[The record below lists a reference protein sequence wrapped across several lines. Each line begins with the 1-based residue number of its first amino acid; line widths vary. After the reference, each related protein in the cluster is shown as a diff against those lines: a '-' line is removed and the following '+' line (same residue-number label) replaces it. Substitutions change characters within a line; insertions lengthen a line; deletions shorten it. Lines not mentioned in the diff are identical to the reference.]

1 MRTTR
6 FLLLLLFSLPLACR
20 GELVSDAAD
29 QKALS
34 LTIYNG
40 GLALV
45 RDRREVKL
53 STGVLD
59 LALRGVSGHLQPE
72 TALLQAVDDRP
83 PLHILEQ
90 NFNFDLLTPAKLL
103 EKQVG
108 RKIRIVRTNP
118 ATGEERSEEATVLS
132 TQGGLVVRIGDR
144 IETNPGGRYIFDG
157 LPPNL
162 RDQPTLVTR
171 LENRSAGRRTL
182 ELSYLSG
189 GLDWKADYVAQLDRE
204 EQKMELAG
212 WVTLTNTSET
222 DYRNARLQLVAG
234 EVHRVTGRPRPENRL
249 KSMAVVADQV
259 REESLFAYH
268 LYTLPRKT
276 TLLNRQTKQV
286 ALLDASGVPVQKHY
300 RVQGGG
306 FAYRGRDDR
315 GQKLP
320 VGVYLTFDNS
330 SDAHLGLPLPAGVVR
345 VYKAD
350 SRGGLQFIGEDRI
363 DHTPRDERVQLK
375 LGNAFDITARRM
387 QTAHVK
393 QHPLPPYKS
402 AVKESFR
409 IELHNAGKQQ
419 VEVEIRESVP
429 GDWQMISE
437 TAPHE
442 KLDAS
447 TIQWKL
453 QVPAGGKAALDYSV
467 LIRY

>member
-1 MRTTR
+1 MTPR
-6 FLLLLLFSLPLACR
+6 LLLLLFLFPPLPGMA
-20 GELVSDAAD
+20 ELVSDASN

-40 GLALV
+40 DLALV

-53 STGVLD
+53 PRGVVD
-59 LALRGVSGHLQPE
+59 LALRGVSGRMQPE
-72 TALLQAVDDRP
+72 TALLQAVDDRS

-108 RKIRIVRTNP
+108 RRIRIVRTNP

-171 LENRSAGRRTL
+171 LENRAAGRRTL

-189 GLDWKADYVAQLDRE
+189 GLGWKADYVARLDRQE
-204 EQKMELAG
+204 RKMELAG

-234 EVHRVTGRPRPENRL
+234 EVNRVRSRAIPETRL
-249 KSMAVVADQV
+249 KAMAVAADQV

-268 LYTLPRKT
+268 LYTLPRRT

-286 ALLDASGVPVQKHY
+286 ALLDASGVPVRKHY
-300 RVQGGG
+300 RVEGGG
-306 FAYRGRDDR
+306 FGYRGRNDR
-315 GQKLP
+315 GRKLP
-320 VGVYLTFDNS
+320 VGVYLTFDNR

-350 SRGGLQFIGEDRI
+350 SRGGLQFIGEDHI
-363 DHTPRDERVQLK
+363 DHTPRDEQVQLK
-375 LGNAFDITARRM
+375 LGNAFDVTARRI

-393 QHPLPPYKS
+393 QHPLPPYQS
-402 AVKESFR
+402 AVEESYR
-409 IELHNAGKQQ
+409 IELHNAGKQPVQ
-419 VEVEIRESVP
+419 VEVRESIP
-429 GDWQMISE
+429 GDWKITRE
-437 TAPHE
+437 NRPHE
-442 KLDAS
+442 KLDAHRV
-447 TIQWKL
+447 QWVVAV
-453 QVPAGGKAALDYSV
+453 QPGGKATLEYTALS
-467 LIRY
+467 RW